1 MREDWHNYWNSYL
14 VIYHTGANQMKSLIA
29 NLIVSALSLNVMAN
43 ENPRPELESVQLE
56 QDVQSELQQ
65 ASHAVVQD
73 ALHNL
78 KPLALDTLVVEA
90 SQAVATHPES

>member
-1 MREDWHNYWNSYL
+1 
-14 VIYHTGANQMKSLIA
+14 MKSLIA
-29 NLIVSALSLNVMAN
+29 TLIVSALSLNVMAN
-43 ENPRPELESVQLE
+43 ENPRPELESAQLE
-56 QDVQSELQQ
+56 QDVQSQLQQ

-73 ALHNL
+73 ALHKL

>member
-1 MREDWHNYWNSYL
+1 
-14 VIYHTGANQMKSLIA
+14 MKSLIA
-29 NLIVSALSLNVMAN
+29 TLIVSVLSLNVMSN
-43 ENPRPELESVQLE
+43 ENPRPELESAQLE

-78 KPLALDTLVVEA
+78 KPLMLDTLVVEA
-90 SQAVATHPES
+90 SQAAATHPES

>member
-1 MREDWHNYWNSYL
+1 
-14 VIYHTGANQMKSLIA
+14 MKSLIA
-29 NLIVSALSLNVMAN
+29 TLIVSALSLNVMAN
-43 ENPRPELESVQLE
+43 ENPRPELESAQLE

-78 KPLALDTLVVEA
+78 KLLALDTLVVEA
-90 SQAVATHPES
+90 SQAAATHPES

>member
-1 MREDWHNYWNSYL
+1 
-14 VIYHTGANQMKSLIA
+14 MKSLIA
-29 NLIVSALSLNVMAN
+29 TLIVSTLSLNVMAN

-78 KPLALDTLVVEA
+78 KPLMLDTLVVEA
-90 SQAVATHPES
+90 RQAAATHPES

>member
-1 MREDWHNYWNSYL
+1 
-14 VIYHTGANQMKSLIA
+14 MKSLIA
-29 NLIVSALSLNVMAN
+29 TLIVSVLSLNVMAN
-43 ENPRPELESVQLE
+43 ENPRPELESAQLE
-56 QDVQSELQQ
+56 QVVQSELQQ

>member
-1 MREDWHNYWNSYL
+1 
-14 VIYHTGANQMKSLIA
+14 MKSLIA
-29 NLIVSALSLNVMAN
+29 TLIVSALSLNVMAN

-65 ASHAVVQD
+65 ASHAVVKD

>member
-1 MREDWHNYWNSYL
+1 
-14 VIYHTGANQMKSLIA
+14 MKSLIA
-29 NLIVSALSLNVMAN
+29 TLIVSALSLNVMAN
-43 ENPRPELESVQLE
+43 ENPRPELESAQLE

-73 ALHNL
+73 ALHSL

>member
-1 MREDWHNYWNSYL
+1 MR
-14 VIYHTGANQMKSLIA
+14 
-29 NLIVSALSLNVMAN
+29 
-43 ENPRPELESVQLE
+43 LE

>member
-1 MREDWHNYWNSYL
+1 
-14 VIYHTGANQMKSLIA
+14 MKSLIA
-29 NLIVSALSLNVMAN
+29 TLIVSALSLNVMAN
-43 ENPRPELESVQLE
+43 ENPRPELESAQLE

-73 ALHNL
+73 ALHHL

>member
-1 MREDWHNYWNSYL
+1 
-14 VIYHTGANQMKSLIA
+14 MKSLIA
-29 NLIVSALSLNVMAN
+29 TLIVSALSLNVMAN
-43 ENPRPELESVQLE
+43 ENPRPELESAQLE
-56 QDVQSELQQ
+56 QDVHSELQQ

>member
-1 MREDWHNYWNSYL
+1 
-14 VIYHTGANQMKSLIA
+14 MKILIA
-29 NLIVSALSLNVMAN
+29 TLIVSALSLNVMAN
-43 ENPRPELESVQLE
+43 ENPRPELESAQLE
-56 QDVQSELQQ
+56 QDVQNELLQ

>member
-1 MREDWHNYWNSYL
+1 
-14 VIYHTGANQMKSLIA
+14 MKSLIA
-29 NLIVSALSLNVMAN
+29 TLIVSALSLNVMAN
-43 ENPRPELESVQLE
+43 ENPRPELESAQLE

-78 KPLALDTLVVEA
+78 KPLMLDTLVVEA
-90 SQAVATHPES
+90 SQAAATHPES

>member
-1 MREDWHNYWNSYL
+1 
-14 VIYHTGANQMKSLIA
+14 MKSLIA
-29 NLIVSALSLNVMAN
+29 TLIVSALSLNVMAN

-78 KPLALDTLVVEA
+78 KPLVLDTLVVEA

>member
-1 MREDWHNYWNSYL
+1 
-14 VIYHTGANQMKSLIA
+14 MKSLIA
-29 NLIVSALSLNVMAN
+29 TLIVSALSLNVMAN
-43 ENPRPELESVQLE
+43 ENTRPELESARLE

-78 KPLALDTLVVEA
+78 KPLMLDTLVVEA
-90 SQAVATHPES
+90 RQAAATHPES

>member
-1 MREDWHNYWNSYL
+1 
-14 VIYHTGANQMKSLIA
+14 MKSLIA
-29 NLIVSALSLNVMAN
+29 TLIVSALSLNVMAN
-43 ENPRPELESVQLE
+43 ENPRPELESAQLE

-65 ASHAVVQD
+65 ASHAVVQY

>member
-1 MREDWHNYWNSYL
+1 
-14 VIYHTGANQMKSLIA
+14 MKILIA
-29 NLIVSALSLNVMAN
+29 TLIVSALSLNVMAN
-43 ENPRPELESVQLE
+43 ENPRPELESAQLE
-56 QDVQSELQQ
+56 QDVQNELQQ

>member
-1 MREDWHNYWNSYL
+1 
-14 VIYHTGANQMKSLIA
+14 MKSLIA
-29 NLIVSALSLNVMAN
+29 TLIVSALSLNVMAN
-43 ENPRPELESVQLE
+43 ENPRPELESAQLE

-78 KPLALDTLVVEA
+78 KPLAQDTLVVEA

>member
-1 MREDWHNYWNSYL
+1 
-14 VIYHTGANQMKSLIA
+14 MKSLIA
-29 NLIVSALSLNVMAN
+29 TLIVSALSLNVMAN
-43 ENPRPELESVQLE
+43 ENPRPELESAQLGR
-56 QDVQSELQQ
+56 DVQSELQQ

>member
-1 MREDWHNYWNSYL
+1 
-14 VIYHTGANQMKSLIA
+14 MKSLIA
-29 NLIVSALSLNVMAN
+29 TLIVSVLSLNVMAN
-43 ENPRPELESVQLE
+43 ENPRPELESAQLE
-56 QDVQSELQQ
+56 QDVQRELQQ
-65 ASHAVVQD
+65 ASHVVVQD